1 MLETF
6 LTPLVNEGLKT
17 TRSNRLKFR
26 LLCSHKKTNNAL
38 FFIALLFFSGGG
50 LLICERILNED
61 KRGPLPSLIFSLL
74 MLVSTGGK
82 ERSAPEFKHLLEK
95 HGFID
100 VQAKRVYFT
109 QDAIFCRKM

>member
-1 MLETF
+1 M
-6 LTPLVNEGLKT
+6 PSKA
-17 TRSNRLKFR
+17 K
-26 LLCSHKKTNNAL
+26 NAS
-38 FFIALLFFSGGG
+38 FFIAHLFFSGGG

-61 KRGPLPSLIFSLL
+61 KRGPLPSLIYSLL

-82 ERSAPEFKHLLEK
+82 ERSVPEYKHLLEK